1 MRAGFVPA
9 LAGAAAQ
16 VGPKGP
22 EPQVWALRA
31 LASLACSPGMR
42 RPLTEAG
49 VTSLLLAVASDERPG
64 TEQHELALDA
74 VASMVQARR
83 PPRAPRSGA
92 MQRGAPAEAPRAG
105 RPGEQDPAVGSSCPP
120 QTAGLTRPPPPL
132 RTNRTRRV
140 PHPVLIGHAA
150 RLSPGPDCRGHSAS
164 GGAACGARRGAGAR
178 PRGAAGAALRCRVPG
193 RAVVLRRQDPR
204 RADPAGRR
212 RCTGRGAPGRGAPP
226 PLSY

>member
-1 MRAGFVPA
+1 VRAGFVPA

-22 EPQVWALRA
+22 EPQIWALRA

-83 PPRAPRSGA
+83 PPPRSA
-92 MQRGAPAEAPRAG
+92 LRRDAAR
-105 RPGEQDPAVGSSCPP
+105 RPG
-120 QTAGLTRPPPPL
+120 
-132 RTNRTRRV
+132 
-140 PHPVLIGHAA
+140 
-150 RLSPGPDCRGHSAS
+150 
-164 GGAACGARRGAGAR
+164 
-178 PRGAAGAALRCRVPG
+178 
-193 RAVVLRRQDPR
+193 
-204 RADPAGRR
+204 
-212 RCTGRGAPGRGAPP
+212 
-226 PLSY
+226 